1 MTLGLAKAA
10 TVLAFLRA
18 SLPTS
23 AADDQADL
31 DKRRAAMRTHFQ
43 EEMGKLASPG
53 GTWQVGA
60 EGNGR
65 MNVIYNGHSGGAA
78 ITAGT
83 GDDLKQST
91 EGLRRRASSGLHV
104 PGHWVG

>member
-1 MTLGLAKAA
+1 M
-10 TVLAFLRA
+10 RA
-18 SLPTS
+18 
-23 AADDQADL
+23 
-31 DKRRAAMRTHFQ
+31 HFQ

-53 GTWQVGA
+53 GTLPVGA

-78 ITAGT
+78 ITAET
-83 GDDLKQST
+83 VDDLKQSM

-104 PGHWVG
+104 LDHWIG